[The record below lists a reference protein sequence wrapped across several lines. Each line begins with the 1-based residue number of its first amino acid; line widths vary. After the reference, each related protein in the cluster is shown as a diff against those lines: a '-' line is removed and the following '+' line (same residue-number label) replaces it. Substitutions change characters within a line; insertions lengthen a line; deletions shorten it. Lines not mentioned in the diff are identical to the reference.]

1 LTSQDAR
8 ELALLPVR
16 PIATVATTMVFANC
30 AANLF
35 GTWTDWHRYQVAADY
50 VAGEPGVGVADLVSA
65 DNLAMGAVW
74 LTVLALGGAAMVF
87 LTWLWRSRVNAE
99 RLCRAE
105 HRLSRGWTIGAWFVP
120 VVNLWFPK
128 QVVDD
133 IWRTSRPGVP
143 ADTYRVDG
151 LTPSPLVSVWW
162 YSLLANVLVVA
173 VLRVETRGEVTIE
186 VLKAAAVYG
195 TVSTLLLLVAATL
208 LSQVIRQITQWQST
222 PR

>member
-16 PIATVATTMVFANC
+16 PIATVATTMLFANC
-30 AANLF
+30 AANVF
-35 GTWTDWHRYQVAADY
+35 GTWTDWRRYEVAADY
-50 VAGEPGVGVADLVSA
+50 VAGEPGVGVADLVTA

-74 LTVLALGGAAMVF
+74 LAVLALLAAATVF
-87 LTWLWRSRVNAE
+87 LTWLWRTRVNAE
-99 RLCRAE
+99 RLCRAQ

-120 VVNLWFPK
+120 VVNLWFPR

-143 ADTYRVDG
+143 EDTYRVDG
-151 LTPSPLVSVWW
+151 LEPSPLVRVWW
-162 YSLLANVLVVA
+162 YTMIANVLVILA
-173 VLRVETRGEVTIE
+173 LRAETRGDVTLD

-195 TVSTLLLLVAATL
+195 TVSTLLLLVGATL
-208 LSQVIRQITQWQST
+208 LSQVIRRITHWQSM